1 MMDQNGHQGK
11 HLPDGL
17 LLQFLDG
24 ELSSRDQTAV
34 ERHLSG
40 CALCDERRGA
50 VAQTMGEFRQLHGVA
65 ASQAPNGA
73 GPRALLRMR
82 LAEAAGGTRQ
92 GWMRPRLIAAFAYT
106 GLLALLLTVGFASF
120 HRWSVG
126 RQIASAEPLPDR
138 AITPGFTREVSLS
151 ELCEVRNDETIRDVS
166 SQLQSKVFREYGIDT
181 ESTSDFEV
189 DYLITPGLG
198 GSDDVRNLWPE
209 PHSNTLW
216 NSYVKDQ
223 LEDHL
228 HHLVCGGK
236 LRLEEAQGDIASDW
250 ITAYKKYFHTDRPLS
265 VRESSSVANIR

>member
-1 MMDQNGHQGK
+1 MIDKGMHVPN
-11 HLPDGL
+11 GL

-24 ELSSRDQTAV
+24 ELGSRDLAAV
-34 ERHLSG
+34 ERHLSA
-40 CALCDERRGA
+40 CAQCEEQRNRIA
-50 VAQTMGEFRQLHGVA
+50 VTMCEFKQMHSLA
-65 ASQAPNGA
+65 ANEVPEAA
-73 GPRALLRMR
+73 GPRAMLRMR
-82 LAEAAGGTRQ
+82 LAELH
-92 GWMRPRLIAAFAYT
+92 GWARPVWLRPRMVGALAYT
-106 GLLALLLTVGFASF
+106 ALLALLLTAGITSL
-120 HRWSVG
+120 HRWSVAH
-126 RQIASAEPLPDR
+126 QIASAGPLPDR
-138 AITPGFTREVSLS
+138 AITPGSTRQVALS
-151 ELCEVRNDETIRDVS
+151 ELCVVEKDETVRDVS
-166 SQLQSKVFREYGIDT
+166 SQLQSKVFREYGIDR

-209 PHSNTLW
+209 PHANTLW

-250 ITAYKKYFHTDRPLS
+250 ITAYKKYFHTNRPLS